1 MEYLTSKAKEYLG
14 RAEKVK
20 KLIIARKSAGIYR
33 ELTKIENGSTGHGY
47 ASVFGRFLDGT
58 VTYINIEDPYIRAFH
73 QVCICFVRL
82 ISL

>member
-1 MEYLTSKAKEYLG
+1 M
-14 RAEKVK
+14 K
-20 KLIIARKSAGIYR
+20 KLITARKSAGIYR

-73 QVCICFVRL
+73 QVCLCSVFLSASYLYYKIF
-82 ISL
+82 